1 MASPKKE
8 VLVFYSAATGARLSG
23 LTPAFTVYRTD
34 TNTDLSGSAPAI
46 AEIGTTGFYAF
57 TPTFADPDRMIV
69 YEVDGGAT
77 AANRYITRVMRPEDW
92 YTDDIVTLLKHMEGR
107 WRIHTS
113 GGDANRLV
121 IYDTDGTTPL
131 IKFDLKD
138 SVGDPTTINPFERDP
153 V

>member
-69 YEVDGGAT
+69 YEV
-77 AANRYITRVMRPEDW
+77 
-92 YTDDIVTLLKHMEGR
+92 
-107 WRIHTS
+107 
-113 GGDANRLV
+113 
-121 IYDTDGTTPL
+121 
-131 IKFDLKD
+131 
-138 SVGDPTTINPFERDP
+138 
-153 V
+153 